1 MALVNKPKKTKTGQY
16 STSEDVLSAIADK
29 HEIIQDVLDYRG
41 LVKLQNTYVDALPS
55 QVENYRQGAHRL
67 CTNHCRYRK
76 IEFQQPKPS
85 EHPNSNRKRAT
96 GSEGICAKR

>member
-55 QVENYRQGAHRL
+55 QVEKLPAG
-67 CTNHCRYRK
+67 CTPIMY
-76 IEFQQPKPS
+76 KPLPLP
-85 EHPNSNRKRAT
+85 ED
-96 GSEGICAKR
+96 